1 MTPFLSGWH
10 LIGWLKVMSTTTR
23 GWKHLWFRAAAWHSC
38 QNWIWGLFKWI
49 YIYKKNNISNAG
61 LQVPFKNANQTSVL
75 QPHEEEKGI
84 FRCDMNKLHTCTWL
98 FLLGHQEGLKDFI
111 RQNSC
116 RHLVSSHYSAVGVEV
131 LKTFSCPCCARLS
144 LLFMLTCCHSFWFV
158 PVFATWCKITYNK
171 CVFKLSCPFI

>member
-1 MTPFLSGWH
+1 ML
-10 LIGWLKVMSTTTR
+10 
-23 GWKHLWFRAAAWHSC
+23 
-38 QNWIWGLFKWI
+38 
-49 YIYKKNNISNAG
+49 
-61 LQVPFKNANQTSVL
+61 VPFKNANQTSVD

-144 LLFMLTCCHSFWFV
+144 LLFMLTCCHSF
-158 PVFATWCKITYNK
+158 
-171 CVFKLSCPFI
+171 